1 MKITIGFIKFVAI
14 LFNLCLVHCFSYCRV
29 FEILKEIN
37 FRDFVSIYLENV
49 LEGSGRLSLNE
60 FTGLLFLLEFDDEP
74 LNVFLLRDPNEVL
87 EGSGV
92 LFSNSSTLSGFSSM
106 VTGLT
111 LEAAGLILDLNLDLL
126 ARDPKNND

>member
-1 MKITIGFIKFVAI
+1 M
-14 LFNLCLVHCFSYCRV
+14 
-29 FEILKEIN
+29 
-37 FRDFVSIYLENV
+37 
-49 LEGSGRLSLNE
+49 
-60 FTGLLFLLEFDDEP
+60 LFLLEFDDEP

-126 ARDPKNND
+126 ARDPKNNDKITKSFSPRESRHLWDSQQVGQINEGGLSELRGRS